1 MDENQKKEFQD
12 MLVKFMEMSLKHS
25 KINVPQPLPL
35 VEEKAKQ
42 RLSTDDLIAWKQI
55 MREWSKVSEE
65 GKKVISKLL
74 VVNSYDLVECINLH
88 KSIVDETRDTPDF
101 VKDHPEFEKS
111 EEEIQSE
118 SIVDDFKDIFGM

>member
-1 MDENQKKEFQD
+1 MDENQKKEFQG

-35 VEEKAKQ
+35 VEQKAEQ
-42 RLSTDDLIAWKQI
+42 RLKTDDLIAWKQI

-74 VVNSYDLVECINLH
+74 VVNAYDLVEVLNIH
-88 KSIVDETRDTPDF
+88 RSIMDETRDTPDYI
-101 VKDHPEFEKS
+101 KDHPEFEKS
-111 EEEIQSE
+111 DDEIHSE
-118 SIVDDFKDIFGM
+118 SVVDEFKGFFDL

>member
-1 MDENQKKEFQD
+1 MDENQKKEFQG

-74 VVNSYDLVECINLH
+74 VINAYDLVEVLNLH
-88 KSIVDETRDTPDF
+88 RSIVDETRDTPDYI
-101 VKDHPEFEKS
+101 KDHPEFEKS
-111 EEEIQSE
+111 DDEIRGE
-118 SIVDDFKDIFGM
+118 SVVDDFKGLFDL

>member
-1 MDENQKKEFQD
+1 MDENQKKEFQG

-42 RLSTDDLIAWKQI
+42 RLGTDDLIAWKQI

-74 VVNSYDLVECINLH
+74 VINAYDLIEVLNFH
-88 KSIVDETRDTPDF
+88 KSVVEETKDTPDYL
-101 VKDHPEFEKS
+101 KDHPEFEKS
-111 EEEIQSE
+111 DDEIRGE
-118 SIVDDFKDIFGM
+118 SVVDDFKGLFDL

>member
-1 MDENQKKEFQD
+1 MDENSKKEAQN
-12 MLVKFMEMSLKHS
+12 MLVKFMEMTLKHS

-35 VEEKAKQ
+35 VEEKAEK

-55 MREWSKVSEE
+55 MREWSKISEE

-74 VVNSYDLVECINLH
+74 VVNAFDLVETINLH
-88 KSIVDETRDTPDF
+88 KSIVDEARDTSDY

-111 EEEIQSE
+111 EEKIQSE
-118 SIVDDFKDIFGM
+118 SIADDFKDIFGM